1 MWLNF
6 EQNCVSRRQFA
17 ASDLFSLFA
26 AVAAAA
32 AATPWPSFSLR
43 DQLPARFGAEP
54 WVTAAGG
61 LKFGQASWGKKKE
74 RDEDLAKCNS
84 CVRVILSEKRFQDSD
99 RSAYHRLAGPP
110 GRRLCCLYVPEGAS
124 CQIHKHSITPSIC
137 LVDFSIRQFARKMSE
152 RPAVSTQGILENN
165 L

>member
-6 EQNCVSRRQFA
+6 EQNCVSRRRFA
-17 ASDLFSLFA
+17 ASDLFSLVA

-61 LKFGQASWGKKKE
+61 LKFGQASWGKKKRE
-74 RDEDLAKCNS
+74 R
-84 CVRVILSEKRFQDSD
+84 
-99 RSAYHRLAGPP
+99 
-110 GRRLCCLYVPEGAS
+110 
-124 CQIHKHSITPSIC
+124 
-137 LVDFSIRQFARKMSE
+137 
-152 RPAVSTQGILENN
+152 
-165 L
+165 